1 MPEQTCLE
9 VRGGRVGFI
18 ENRARL
24 AQHHHARRMTVL
36 RELWYCH
43 VAVLSSTPAAPRI
56 LLDFRARTLFYPI
69 FGGSFG
75 GLPEL
80 KMGHE
85 AYRRKSLDV
94 LFPTI

>member
-1 MPEQTCLE
+1 
-9 VRGGRVGFI
+9 
-18 ENRARL
+18 
-24 AQHHHARRMTVL
+24 MTVL

-75 GLPEL
+75 GLLEL
-80 KMGHE
+80 KLGHA
-85 AYRRKSLDV
+85 AYRRKALDV
-94 LFPTI
+94 LFLTI

>member
-1 MPEQTCLE
+1 VPEQKLCANE
-9 VRGGRVGFI
+9 GGRVGFI

-24 AQHHHARRMTVL
+24 AHHHHARRMTVL

-75 GLPEL
+75 GLLEL
-80 KMGHE
+80 KLGHA
-85 AYRRKSLDV
+85 AYRRKALDV
-94 LFPTI
+94 LFLTI